1 MLSWLIPGLW
11 EGIQWSWHLDSD
23 KQTDHSLE
31 KNQKNVMSKLEERAY
46 ATKWKK
52 DYVKRVEAHKQ
63 ILSELVAIK
72 ESLGRQSIRLRRAR
86 SETERDLAL
95 EQTAHLVNE
104 IVLGFLHPASLSL
117 RASQRLSNV

>member
-1 MLSWLIPGLW
+1 MRRKL
-11 EGIQWSWHLDSD
+11 
-23 KQTDHSLE
+23 TE
-31 KNQKNVMSKLEERAY
+31 KTSQLADRAY
-46 ATKWKK
+46 AAKRKM
-52 DYVKRVEAHKQ
+52 DNVIRVEAHKQ
-63 ILSELVAIK
+63 ILSEMAAIK

-86 SETERDLAL
+86 SEFERDLAL

>member
-1 MLSWLIPGLW
+1 MRRKL
-11 EGIQWSWHLDSD
+11 
-23 KQTDHSLE
+23 TE
-31 KNQKNVMSKLEERAY
+31 KTSQLADRAY
-46 ATKWKK
+46 AA
-52 DYVKRVEAHKQ
+52 KRHKQ
-63 ILSELVAIK
+63 ILSEMAAIK

-117 RASQRLSNV
+117 RASQHLSNV

>member
-1 MLSWLIPGLW
+1 MRRKL
-11 EGIQWSWHLDSD
+11 
-23 KQTDHSLE
+23 TE
-31 KNQKNVMSKLEERAY
+31 KTSQLADRAY
-46 ATKWKK
+46 AA
-52 DYVKRVEAHKQ
+52 KRKMEKAHKQ
-63 ILSELVAIK
+63 ILSEMAAIK